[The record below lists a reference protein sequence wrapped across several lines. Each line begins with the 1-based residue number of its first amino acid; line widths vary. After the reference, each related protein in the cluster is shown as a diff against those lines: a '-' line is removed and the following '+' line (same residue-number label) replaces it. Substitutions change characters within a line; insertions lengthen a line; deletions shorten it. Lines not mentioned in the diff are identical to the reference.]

1 MCGRYS
7 LAPAEFS
14 QLRLQF
20 QVEAQ
25 FELSPRYNISPTWA
39 PGYEPPIVVHSHEAG
54 RQLALARWW
63 LIPGSWS
70 RPLNALPTS
79 FNARSE
85 ELSSKPFFARSFQ
98 SRRCLVPSTGW
109 REFNG
114 PRGQRRAFQFHYD
127 HALFAFAGLWDTWVS
142 PEGQAVQS
150 FAIVTVAANDM
161 VSPVHDRMPLCV
173 DPAHYELW
181 LDPAVPGEQALASV
195 RAPAA
200 PLALYEA
207 DALGNDS
214 RREGPECIAPARA
227 QQLGLF

>member
-20 QVEAQ
+20 HIEVP
-25 FELSPRYNISPTWA
+25 FELSQRYNISPTWA
-39 PGYEPPIVVHSHEAG
+39 PGHEAPIVVHSPEAG

-63 LIPGSWS
+63 LIPSGWS
-70 RPLNALPTS
+70 RPLKALPTS
-79 FNARSE
+79 FNARAE
-85 ELSSKPFFARSFQ
+85 ELPSKPFFAS
-98 SRRCLVPSTGW
+98 SLSARRCLVPTTGW
-109 REFNG
+109 REFSG

-127 HALFAFAGLWDTWVS
+127 HTLFAFAGLWDTWVS

-150 FAIVTVAANDM
+150 FAIVTVAANEA
-161 VSPVHDRMPLCV
+161 VSPVHDRMPLCL
-173 DPAHYELW
+173 DPSLYGAW
-181 LDPAVPGEQALASV
+181 LDPSLPGEQALAAA

-214 RREGPECIAPARA
+214 RREGPECIAPART

>member
-20 QVEAQ
+20 QIEAQ
-25 FELSPRYNISPTWA
+25 LELTQRYNISPTWA
-39 PGYEPPIVVHSHEAG
+39 PGYEPPIVVQSPDGG

-63 LIPGSWS
+63 LIPSSWS

-79 FNARSE
+79 FNARAE
-85 ELSSKPFFARSFQ
+85 ELASKPFFARSFESQ
-98 SRRCLVPSTGW
+98 RCLVPATGW

-127 HALFAFAGLWDTWVS
+127 HALFAFAGLWDTWLA

-150 FAIVTVAANDM
+150 FAIVTVAASEM
-161 VSPVHDRMPLCV
+161 VRPVHDRMPLCV
-173 DPAHYELW
+173 DPAQYAMW
-181 LDPAVPGEQALASV
+181 LDPAVSGQRALAAV

-207 DALGNDS
+207 DVLGNDS
-214 RREGPECIAPARA
+214 RREGPECIAPARTR
-227 QQLGLF
+227 QLGLF